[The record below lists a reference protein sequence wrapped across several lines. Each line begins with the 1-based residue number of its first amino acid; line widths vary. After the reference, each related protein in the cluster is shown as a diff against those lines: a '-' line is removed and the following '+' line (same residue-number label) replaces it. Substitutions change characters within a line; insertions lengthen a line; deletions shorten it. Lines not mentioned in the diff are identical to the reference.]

1 MRTFILSALAGVS
14 LATEAETEQFKSA
27 GHYNDIY
34 ARSAPS
40 GGYDNSKFNQGIPG
54 FGGHTSY
61 SPKSNPAP
69 APKSSGSSYS
79 IPGFGDQQFNSNFGS
94 KSNGF

>member
-1 MRTFILSALAGVS
+1 MRTFIVSALAGVS
-14 LATEAETEQFKSA
+14 LATEAEQFKSA
-27 GHYNDIY
+27 GHYNDVY

-61 SPKSNPAP
+61 SAKSNPAS
-69 APKSSGSSYS
+69 APKSSSSSSYS

-94 KSNGF
+94 KNGGY

>member
-27 GHYNDIY
+27 GHYN
-34 ARSAPS
+34 